1 MPPLKPGTILPG
13 AAKVDLTQEQINEI
27 AASDMTFHK
36 VEVKYGEDIAIR
48 VGIARDPDTRE
59 LTKEDF
65 ARMRPAIEVVPD
77 LVEKSLRRKCNEEPS
92 GASYINVAID
102 NDILTHFL
110 DEAGPDWHK
119 RLNDT
124 LRKAVF
130 GSDDQA

>member
-13 AAKVDLTQEQINEI
+13 AAKVELTQEQIDEI
-27 AASDMTFHK
+27 AATDMTFDQ
-36 VEVKYGEDIAIR
+36 VEAKYGEDIAIR

-65 ARMRPAIEVVPD
+65 ARMRPAIEIFPD
-77 LVEKSLRRKCNEEPS
+77 LVADSLRRKCKENPS
-92 GASYINVAID
+92 GRSYATVPID
-102 NDILTHFL
+102 NDLLQHFL
-110 DEAGPDWHK
+110 DEAGQDWHI

-130 GSDDQA
+130 GSDSA